1 MAKQKKPGYI
11 ERFLKRADKAIDE
24 AVNQGIKRAD
34 EILDDA
40 VEYGKIAASEAEK
53 RSRELRKHAK
63 IEAAKIKSRGEQE
76 ISKGISVAR
85 KITVSDKEDLETLA
99 KLDEL
104 RKAGV
109 ITESEFQAKK
119 KKILDRI

>member
-1 MAKQKKPGYI
+1 MVKQKKPGYI

-63 IEAAKIKSRGEQE
+63 TEAVKIKSRGEQE
-76 ISKGISVAR
+76 LTKGLSAAR
-85 KITVSDKEDLETLA
+85 KLATSEKENLETLA
-99 KLDEL
+99 KLAEL

-109 ITESEFQAKK
+109 ITESEFQSKK

>member
-1 MAKQKKPGYI
+1 MVKQKKPGYI

-63 IEAAKIKSRGEQE
+63 TEAVKIKSRGEQE
-76 ISKGISVAR
+76 LTKGLSAAR
-85 KITVSDKEDLETLA
+85 KIATSEKENLETLA
-99 KLDEL
+99 KLAEL

-109 ITESEFQAKK
+109 ITESEFQSKK

>member
-63 IEAAKIKSRGEQE
+63 TEAVKIKSRGEQE
-76 ISKGISVAR
+76 LTKGLSAAR
-85 KITVSDKEDLETLA
+85 KLAASEKENLETLA
-99 KLDEL
+99 KLAEL

-109 ITESEFQAKK
+109 ITESEFQSKK